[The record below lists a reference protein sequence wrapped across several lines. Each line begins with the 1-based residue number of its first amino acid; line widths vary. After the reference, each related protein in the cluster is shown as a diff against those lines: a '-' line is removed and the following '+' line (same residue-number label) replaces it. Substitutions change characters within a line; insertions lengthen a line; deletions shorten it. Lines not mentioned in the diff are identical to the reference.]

1 MTRRPKTLA
10 TTIAAPLS
18 LLLLLASGA
27 AHARSGRRAAIDFGS
42 SSAKLVIVDHK
53 GRVLADLKHSTN
65 FGRGIGK
72 RRLLPKANVGRA
84 MTALRRFVG
93 IARRYGVQPKDIAFI
108 ATAATRNADG
118 NGGGSKGGEI
128 TGRAFI
134 DQHVKGTLGLLGA
147 RVLDGEQEAQ
157 LGYRAAISGWTRER
171 AAKKLGYDPSRLLII
186 DQGGGSHQVLHGDWS
201 GPNRSTQVG
210 SLSVDA
216 LLGKSYALGKTSLKK
231 ADRALREL
239 VTTPTALLTGGLAKF
254 LRVHFQKDVIT
265 RRDVQRLRRRLAG
278 LSKKQRSAAIR
289 RHADGSALS
298 KNELRALGMYGAGVG
313 KPSGRKLPAK
323 MTLLLRV
330 LDLNGIGDKRAKLL
344 LAPKDARHVLVTQ
357 W

>member
-1 MTRRPKTLA
+1 MDA
-10 TTIAAPLS
+10 ITIAGGCPPLQ
-18 LLLLLASGA
+18 
-27 AHARSGRRAAIDFGS
+27 GS
-42 SSAKLVIVDHK
+42 V
-53 GRVLADLKHSTN
+53 
-65 FGRGIGK
+65 
-72 RRLLPKANVGRA
+72 
-84 MTALRRFVG
+84 
-93 IARRYGVQPKDIAFI
+93 
-108 ATAATRNADG
+108 
-118 NGGGSKGGEI
+118 
-128 TGRAFI
+128 
-134 DQHVKGTLGLLGA
+134 
-147 RVLDGEQEAQ
+147 
-157 LGYRAAISGWTRER
+157 AISGAKN
-171 AAKKLGYDPSRLLII
+171 AALPLIA
-186 DQGGGSHQVLHGDWS
+186 S
-201 GPNRSTQVG
+201 
-210 SLSVDA
+210 
-216 LLGKSYALGKTSLKK
+216 
-231 ADRALREL
+231 
-239 VTTPTALLTGGLAKF
+239 ALLTGGLAKF